1 MSLLDDIR
9 KYKPFNEQEAVDRR
23 LIMERL
29 EDDPRAFD
37 RDSLAH
43 VTCSAW
49 TVDPLFERTL
59 LVYHRIYDSW
69 SWIGGHADGERDLS
83 VVALRE
89 LQEETGVSSGKIAQC
104 GPGDIFSLEVL
115 TVDGHEKRGAY
126 VGSHLHLNVTYLV
139 VADPNERI
147 RVKEDENSGVR
158 WVPLEDAITLSSE
171 PWIRE
176 RIYRKLIAK
185 TRAVAADCGQV

>member
-29 EDDPRAFD
+29 EDDSRAFD

-59 LVYHRIYDSW
+59 LVYHRFGREDRAVRA
-69 SWIGGHADGERDLS
+69 GGHILA
-83 VVALRE
+83 
-89 LQEETGVSSGKIAQC
+89 
-104 GPGDIFSLEVL
+104 
-115 TVDGHEKRGAY
+115 
-126 VGSHLHLNVTYLV
+126 
-139 VADPNERI
+139 
-147 RVKEDENSGVR
+147 
-158 WVPLEDAITLSSE
+158 
-171 PWIRE
+171 
-176 RIYRKLIAK
+176 
-185 TRAVAADCGQV
+185 